1 MRTRKR
7 NEKEKKKK
15 SGGGGRGGRAAA
27 RGAKLKKK
35 GIRVVALGL
44 EVPLLHVAVREGTR
58 ADGQRRQSERVRC
71 FGS

>member
-15 SGGGGRGGRAAA
+15 SGGGGE
-27 RGAKLKKK
+27 RGAGSGAWGKVKKK

>member
-1 MRTRKR
+1 M
-7 NEKEKKKK
+7 
-15 SGGGGRGGRAAA
+15 
-27 RGAKLKKK
+27 
-35 GIRVVALGL
+35 VALGL

>member
-15 SGGGGRGGRAAA
+15 GGGGRGGRAAA

-44 EVPLLHVAVREGTR
+44 EVPLLHVAVREGTC

>member
-15 SGGGGRGGRAAA
+15 SGG
-27 RGAKLKKK
+27 GAKLKKK

-44 EVPLLHVAVREGTR
+44 EVPLLHVAVREGTC